1 MFDYDQRTWVTNIY
15 QINLHCLLRTRFEAS
30 VARWCDY
37 VTSIQPV
44 KCRLS
49 ERYWWRPSHT
59 QTGNYPRVRDGRMCR
74 SEILIDIISIL
85 NGGSGN
91 MINTENP
98 LPGGS
103 NIDGAF
109 ECCDYAT
116 PIGGAFEG
124 PYFDIQRWRF

>member
-1 MFDYDQRTWVTNIY
+1 MTF
-15 QINLHCLLRTRFEAS
+15 
-30 VARWCDY
+30 
-37 VTSIQPV
+37 IQPV

-49 ERYWWRPSHT
+49 ERYLWPLTQT

-91 MINTENP
+91 MIIKENP

-116 PIGGAFEG
+116 QIGGAFEG
-124 PYFDIQRWRF
+124 PYFDIPKVALLMI